1 MEIVRILN
9 SIGKENFVTFYDDY
23 KKYYLSNNKA
33 EDREVLARKLLNDNV
48 NAQKISGQYTRINCA
63 IRIFEERAE
72 KEALKIVIN
81 ARVSGTIKNRAR
93 ELLEL

>member
-1 MEIVRILN
+1 MDIVRILN

-23 KKYYLSNNKA
+23 KQYHLSDNKA
-33 EDREVLARKLLNDNV
+33 EERELLARKLLNDNL

-63 IRIFEERAE
+63 RRIFEERVE
-72 KEALKIVIN
+72 KEALKIILN
-81 ARVSGTIKNRAR
+81 ARVSDTIKNRAK